1 MAKKTFQIKGVD
13 KPLSYDADESFN
25 AACDVL
31 EGFMDSRKDEGFF
44 ALLSLSRAMS
54 IVLLNTASSTKEC
67 EEMLEIILE
76 GIDTLTR
83 EHMD

>member
-54 IVLLNTASSTKEC
+54 IVLLNNASSAKEC

-76 GIDTLTR
+76 EIDGTTR
-83 EHMD
+83 THMD